1 MNGVVERALS
11 CLGKGFDVTSDF
23 RIKYCKGETRLVAI
37 NEYDKKELT
46 VPGFGTLP
54 DVSADIMC
62 DKGDRIR
69 HQSDILNFTQVYINL
84 LFFIIFFFF
93 T

>member
-1 MNGVVERALS
+1 MNGVVERALG

-23 RIKYCKGETRLVAI
+23 RIKYCKGESRLVVV
-37 NEYDKKELT
+37 NENDKKELP
-46 VPGFGTLP
+46 VPGFGTLT
-54 DVSADIMC
+54 DVSVDIMC

-69 HQSDILNFTQVYINL
+69 HQSDMLNFTQVYINL
-84 LFFIIFFFF
+84 FFF